1 MNAIISR
8 PSPNHDSRNG
18 AAVDMLV
25 IHFTGMRTAAEALER
40 LTDPA
45 SKVSAHYTIDEDGT
59 IYSHVPESERAW
71 HVGVSHWRGRDGV
84 NAFSIGI
91 ELVNPG
97 TEFGYRAFPMSQMV
111 ALSELANG
119 ILSRHAIPARN
130 VVGHSDVAPT
140 RKDDPGHL
148 FDWPWLAKHGIGLWP
163 DFPYRSISNINLLR
177 LGDSGE
183 RVASLQRRL
192 QEYGYGAPQTA
203 EFCQTTHA
211 CAVAF
216 QLHYRPQDFS
226 GIWDTDADARL
237 DELLNAVE

>member
-1 MNAIISR
+1 MTLISR

-18 AAVDMLV
+18 MAVDTLV
-25 IHFTGMRTAAEALER
+25 IHFTGMRTAEEALER

-59 IYSHVPESERAW
+59 VYSHVAESERAW
-71 HVGVSHWRGRDGV
+71 HAGVSHWRGRDGV

-97 TEFGYRAFPMSQMV
+97 TEFGYRAFPKSQMV
-111 ALSELANG
+111 ALAELAQG

-148 FDWPWLAKHGIGLWP
+148 FDWPWLAQQGIGLWP

-177 LGDSGE
+177 LGDVGE

-192 QEYGYGAPQTA
+192 QDYGYKLPQSS
-203 EFCQTTHA
+203 EFCAETHA
-211 CAVAF
+211 AAVAF
-216 QLHYRPQDFS
+216 QLHFRPQEFS
-226 GIWDTDADARL
+226 GIWDGDADARL
-237 DELLNAVE
+237 DELLTAAR